1 MHGEVKPF
9 VNRTHTPR
17 EADEGLPHDHDTE
30 RIVVGSVMAYQGDG
44 WEDLDRIAPAAAYA
58 HTGWGRVWTVV
69 GELRSKDQPCSAADV
84 LGYFMRGEGLPA
96 GVDAMALLNSSASPM
111 LAELLPRYARK
122 VAEFHA
128 RRQAIMGAMAVI
140 EMARSPAVEIV
151 DLARTWDQQGEALRL
166 QGGQAREWVS
176 IGDLAA
182 DVLDTARDRAEGRWV
197 GTVTTGYDQLDGKL
211 GGGLVPGDLVIVGAR
226 PGMGK
231 TAFAMSMMLKS
242 ARKGNAWGMF
252 SLELMA
258 NIAARRLLAQ
268 QARVPSGL
276 LKTGRYPDGSP
287 MDVSHFRAATGGVED
302 LSRLPLWLCDKPA
315 QSLAAIRS
323 GIRRLKSETGKLSAV
338 VVDYVQIMDFG
349 GGRTSTADKIAV
361 TVQGLR
367 NVAKE
372 EGVAVVALS
381 QLRREVDNREAGK
394 PMLSDL
400 RDSGG
405 IEAAATVV
413 LFPWRE
419 TAKSGQLNRP
429 ASEKAEILI
438 AKATD
443 GETGSVPFTWYGAYQ
458 EFCEAEMR
466 YDASGE
472 GRYGDF

>member
-1 MHGEVKPF
+1 MGADVKPF
-9 VNRTHTPR
+9 VQRTHTER
-17 EADEGLPHDHDTE
+17 EVDSGLPHDHDAE
-30 RIVVGSVMAYQGDG
+30 RILAGSVMAYHGDG
-44 WEDLDRIAPAAAYA
+44 WEDLDRTAPAASWA
-58 HTGWGRVWTVV
+58 HTGWARVWQVV
-69 GELRSKDQPCSAADV
+69 GELRGRDRPCSAADV
-84 LGYFMRGEGLPA
+84 LGYFMGGEGLPA
-96 GVDAMALLNSSASPM
+96 GVDAMGLLNSSNTPM
-111 LAELLPRYARK
+111 LSELLPRYARK
-122 VAEFHA
+122 VAEMHA

-140 EMARSPAVEIV
+140 EMARSPAVELS
-151 DLARTWDQQGEALRL
+151 DLARTWDERGEELRV

-176 IGDLAA
+176 IGELASQ
-182 DVLDTARDRAEGRWV
+182 VLDTARDRAEGRWV
-197 GTVTTGYDQLDGKL
+197 GTVTTGYNELDGKL

-242 ARKGNAWGMF
+242 ARKGNGWGMF

-287 MDVSHFRAATGGVED
+287 MDAAHYGRASGGVED
-302 LSRLPLWLCDKPA
+302 LARLPLWLCDKSA

-323 GIRRLKSETGKLSAV
+323 GVRRLKAETGKVNAIVL
-338 VVDYVQIMDFG
+338 DYIQIMDLG
-349 GGRTSTADKIAV
+349 GGKQSTADRIAV

-372 EGVAVVALS
+372 EGIAVVALS
-381 QLRREVDNREAGK
+381 QLTREVDKREGGR
-394 PMLSDL
+394 PMLADL

-419 TAKSGQLNRP
+419 TAKSGQINRP
-429 ASEKAEILI
+429 AQEKAEIII

-443 GETGSVPFTWYGAYQ
+443 GETGTVPFTWHGAYQ
-458 EFCEAEMR
+458 EFCEAEER
-466 YDASGE
+466 YEVDR
-472 GRYGDF
+472 GRYADV